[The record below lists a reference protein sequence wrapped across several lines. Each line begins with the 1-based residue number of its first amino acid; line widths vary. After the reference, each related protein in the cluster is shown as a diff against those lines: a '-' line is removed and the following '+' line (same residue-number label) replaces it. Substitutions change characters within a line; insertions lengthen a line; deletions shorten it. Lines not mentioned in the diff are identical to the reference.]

1 MASLTAHLRRPDDHG
16 RLSFHPECPICRQER
31 LIGTLADGAIV
42 SPRSQALLAA
52 GVLALSSAA
61 PTAVFAGEPEQEQEG
76 TTAPEQITGNDP
88 SDAPEFDAGGQPT
101 QLPLDAGPAPE
112 DSGAFDPTDEQTP
125 PAQQPAVNENVPAP
139 PVQEPATDEP
149 AADGTAEAGTPSARE
164 QQEPPAA
171 DPVEQAAEQP
181 PPPAPPATESPAP
194 TPSPD
199 APAAELQQ
207 TAPAAAQTDASAK
220 ARAREHEATSEAR
233 QQARHA
239 APAPPNS
246 ATAPANAP
254 ATAPAPA
261 YTPTTAPARTY
272 TSPPA
277 PQPEPVNVA
286 STTTTTSEPAA
297 PQPAQTPPAG
307 AHHHGAAH
315 PANGF
320 HTVQR
325 GESLWSIAR
334 DLVGDG
340 ASAAR
345 IAREVNRLWE
355 LNSERIGT
363 GEPDLIMAGTRIAL
377 R

>member
-220 ARAREHEATSEAR
+220 ARAREREAVSEEQERAR
-233 QQARHA
+233 
-239 APAPPNS
+239 
-246 ATAPANAP
+246 ATAPANTPVSEPAAGYTAAP
-254 ATAPAPA
+254 TYRP
-261 YTPTTAPARTY
+261 PT
-272 TSPPA
+272 A
-277 PQPEPVNVA
+277 PQPEPDYVA
-286 STTTTTSEPAA
+286 STTTTSEPAA
-297 PQPAQTPPAG
+297 QEPAQAPSGGP
-307 AHHHGAAH
+307 HHRRAAD
-315 PANGF
+315 PSNRV

-355 LNSERIGT
+355 LNSARIGT
-363 GEPDLIMAGTRIAL
+363 GEPDLLMTGTRIAL